1 MKAKLKLARIGMN
14 MEEGTIVN
22 WNFTEGESFKTG
34 DVLYEVETEKVTN
47 EVEAP
52 GDGTLLEILVSEGEI
67 AVVGQDVC
75 VVESA

>member
-22 WNFTEGESFKTG
+22 WHVAEGESFKAG
-34 DVLYEVETEKVTN
+34 GLLYDVETEKVTN

-52 GDGTLLEILVSEGEI
+52 GNGTLLEILVGEGEI
-67 AVVGQDVC
+67 ALVGQDVC

>member
-22 WNFTEGESFKTG
+22 WNVNVGEAFKAG
-34 DVLYEVETEKVTN
+34 EILYEVETEKVTN

-52 GDGTLLEILVSEGEI
+52 GDGVLLEILVAEGEI
-67 AVVGQDVC
+67 AVVGQAVC